1 MPGGILVR
9 HIRLL
14 LFTTQTQQIIPH
26 HASVFVLR
34 FVSVLRSF
42 FSFLLRFVFLPCVRS
57 SSFFCFVSSSFLLPS
72 LRSFRFRF
80 RFVVAV
86 VVVVV
91 WCINFRLLLCRLQC
105 IISYAVSERWIYLYS
120 LTIHSSCDVNDHHVV
135 CIDLRRRTGA
145 GQRLFQIFKFTMI
158 LCEEGFM

>member
-1 MPGGILVR
+1 M
-9 HIRLL
+9 LL
-14 LFTTQTQQIIPH
+14 CLF
-26 HASVFVLR
+26 
-34 FVSVLRSF
+34 FVSFLRSF

-135 CIDLRRRTGA
+135 CIDNGGEQERGK
-145 GQRLFQIFKFTMI
+145 GYFKFSNLLWYFVKKD
-158 LCEEGFM
+158 LCEDKVVSKLEHGSSV

>member
-1 MPGGILVR
+1 M
-9 HIRLL
+9 LL
-14 LFTTQTQQIIPH
+14 CLF
-26 HASVFVLR
+26 
-34 FVSVLRSF
+34 FVSFLRSF

-135 CIDLRRRTGA
+135 CTIVSTIRRRTGA